1 MAGELMHAIRGSM
14 TGLED
19 ELSGATRRVRSSSRV
34 GGPRPMAPTPQP
46 GASTLSVDTAAARPR
61 IDDPTPKQDEEPEP
75 ESAIDDELDI
85 SPETLQDLGRLG
97 EGASGEVR
105 RVLHRPSGIVM
116 AQKVSSSDSV

>member
-1 MAGELMHAIRGSM
+1 
-14 TGLED
+14 
-19 ELSGATRRVRSSSRV
+19 
-34 GGPRPMAPTPQP
+34 MAPTPQP
-46 GASTLSVDTAAARPR
+46 GASMLSVDAAAARPR
-61 IDDPTPKQDEEPEP
+61 IDDPTPKQDQEPEP
-75 ESAIDDELDI
+75 ESVIDDELDI